1 MVRAKAA
8 VSKLKPDN
16 PDVQAGVNIV
26 LRALEAPIRPIAEGS
41 IVVGKITEKTNFCD
55 CEYFIKHLRAEPAT
69 IFRA

>member
-1 MVRAKAA
+1 VRVSGGMVRAKAA

-41 IVVGKITEKTNFCD
+41 IVVGKITEKTNFCY
-55 CEYFIKHLRAEPAT
+55 CEYLIKTPEG
-69 IFRA
+69 